1 MAGVIKLRSIV
12 AGRAEGSVLRC
23 TREISLWGGVDP
35 ASGRIIDQRH
45 DRHGE
50 SIVGRVL
57 VVPGEKGSST
67 GSAVLL
73 ELIRAGLAPA
83 AIVTRSFATAVTLGA
98 IVAGELYGKSIPVL
112 QASAAAFRAL
122 REGDRIAIAESGH
135 AHRVGHEVG
144 RARA

>member
-1 MAGVIKLRSIV
+1 MAGVIKLRPIV
-12 AGRAEGSVLRC
+12 AGRAEGAILCSL
-23 TREISLWGGVDP
+23 REISLWGGVDP
-35 ASGRIIDQRH
+35 ASGRIIDRRH

-83 AIVTRSFATAVTLGA
+83 AIVTRVFAPAVTLGA
-98 IVAGELYGKSIPVL
+98 IVAEELYGKTIPIL
-112 QASAAAFRAL
+112 RASETAFRAL
-122 REGDRIAIAESGH
+122 RDGELIEIAENGTVRPADH
-135 AHRVGHEVG
+135 AAER
-144 RARA
+144 RR